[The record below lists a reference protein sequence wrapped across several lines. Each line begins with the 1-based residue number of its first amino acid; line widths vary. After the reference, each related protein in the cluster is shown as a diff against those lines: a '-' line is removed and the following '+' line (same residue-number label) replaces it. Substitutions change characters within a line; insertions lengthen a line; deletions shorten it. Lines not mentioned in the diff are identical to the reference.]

1 MAEPLKVMNNN
12 RYLVF
17 YDNGDPANYVQHK
30 DLRVVVQQSPQVWK
44 DVLETSR
51 EFIKQYMENYPER
64 AMVKLTEGQ
73 KVKLECEGKWWV
85 AKVVKVDASLVFL
98 MFDRD
103 RRTEWVYR
111 GSSRLGPLFIE
122 MH

>member
-44 DVLETSR
+44 DVLEKSTWRNIPR
-51 EFIKQYMENYPER
+51 EQ
-64 AMVKLTEGQ
+64 
-73 KVKLECEGKWWV
+73 W
-85 AKVVKVDASLVFL
+85 
-98 MFDRD
+98 
-103 RRTEWVYR
+103 
-111 GSSRLGPLFIE
+111 
-122 MH
+122 